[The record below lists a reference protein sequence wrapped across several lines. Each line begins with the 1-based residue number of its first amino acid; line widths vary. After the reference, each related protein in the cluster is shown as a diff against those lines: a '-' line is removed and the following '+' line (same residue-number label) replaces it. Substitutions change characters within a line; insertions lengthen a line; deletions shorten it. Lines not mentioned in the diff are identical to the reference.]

1 MRYERLALEGDNAAG
16 VAAEIRKLVP
26 PPESVRDGVALIVAT
41 VRAGGDRAVRDYSRT
56 LDTGGREPQAL
67 LVSDAELDN
76 ALARLDPAI
85 RHGIDRAI
93 ENVAAVAGARMP
105 GPPTVTELGENR
117 VVHRHAPVER
127 AAV

>member
-1 MRYERLALEGDNAAG
+1 MRYERLALKGDDVAG

-67 LVSDAELDN
+67 VVSDAELDD

-93 ENVAAVAGARMP
+93 EHVVGRGGCAHAQPIDCDRAR
-105 GPPTVTELGENR
+105 
-117 VVHRHAPVER
+117 
-127 AAV
+127 